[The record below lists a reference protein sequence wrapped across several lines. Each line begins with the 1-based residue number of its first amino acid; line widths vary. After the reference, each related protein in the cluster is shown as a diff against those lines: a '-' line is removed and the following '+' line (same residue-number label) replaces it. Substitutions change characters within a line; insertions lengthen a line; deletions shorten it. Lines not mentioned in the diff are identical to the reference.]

1 MKEEIATVDKSIQF
15 TEAESRELER
25 LPDVN
30 ARVRVLKQTE
40 AKAKAIGKPRTAVML
55 KTEIEIEMYK
65 EVIKDKTEIEMTY
78 EEAATLSEWKQE
90 TDHCDPHLFDRV
102 LKKTDEKGG
111 VLKENLL
118 KHCMDVRKWP
128 KKDDL
133 IKVARGAE
141 LTELVAAM
149 QEMPPVWQK
158 KKELEEKTKAK
169 REELKKLADEKTALT
184 TAFPTTQAQPV
195 STAQQPPQEEDDSAS
210 FVAATE
216 QMEANADFHSSESH
230 RTKHHPWLG
239 CHHSTL
245 GEPGSTVEGA
255 G

>member
-1 MKEEIATVDKSIQF
+1 M
-15 TEAESRELER
+15 
-25 LPDVN
+25 
-30 ARVRVLKQTE
+30 
-40 AKAKAIGKPRTAVML
+40 
-55 KTEIEIEMYK
+55 
-65 EVIKDKTEIEMTY
+65 
-78 EEAATLSEWKQE
+78 
-90 TDHCDPHLFDRV
+90 

-184 TAFPTTQAQPV
+184 TCAPHDTGTASINSTTT
-195 STAQQPPQEEDDSAS
+195 TAGRRRFGELRGGNG
-210 FVAATE
+210 
-216 QMEANADFHSSESH
+216 ANGGECADFHSSESH